1 MTPSHAVRLTPVNRE
16 AETDTSSHPE
26 PGPGESAT
34 RAAVGGSTSALTSL
48 RAFSARAV
56 RRALTELQGWA
67 VRNVANVNELSGK
80 EVLAAGASLDIIVRQ
95 VREQAGETRSALANL
110 ASDDDSSVAS
120 VIASQAEAITTHT
133 ACVHSALARQTELAD
148 SAMQSLRQITSMAQR
163 VSKLAQS
170 IRMLS
175 LNARVEAARLGSGS
189 VFTVIAQE
197 MTSMTNEVR
206 LANTEIEQIVSDLE
220 QALPQIAQ
228 QAHDARDQSDAFVG
242 AMREHMARVDGA
254 VSVLRNGVSATLR
267 TNDERLGTVLSVSQD
282 ALSHLQFQDTAAQA
296 LQRIEQDIA
305 QVTDQLCQHLEAGDL
320 ESLEFLSTLRAASS
334 NRARAAGEIVTMD
347 DPGGASSGGMQGG
360 ELVFL

>member
-1 MTPSHAVRLTPVNRE
+1 
-16 AETDTSSHPE
+16 
-26 PGPGESAT
+26 
-34 RAAVGGSTSALTSL
+34 
-48 RAFSARAV
+48 
-56 RRALTELQGWA
+56 
-67 VRNVANVNELSGK
+67 
-80 EVLAAGASLDIIVRQ
+80 
-95 VREQAGETRSALANL
+95 
-110 ASDDDSSVAS
+110 
-120 VIASQAEAITTHT
+120 
-133 ACVHSALARQTELAD
+133 
-148 SAMQSLRQITSMAQR
+148 
-163 VSKLAQS
+163 
-170 IRMLS
+170 
-175 LNARVEAARLGSGS
+175 
-189 VFTVIAQE
+189 VIAQE

-305 QVTDQLCQHLEAGDL
+305 QVTEQLCEHLEGGDL
-320 ESLEFLSTLRAASS
+320 ESLEFLNTLRAASS
-334 NRARAAGEIVTMD
+334 NRARSAGEIVTMD
-347 DPGGASSGGMQGG
+347 DPAGGASGGMQGG

>member
-1 MTPSHAVRLTPVNRE
+1 MEADVMVDPSAG
-16 AETDTSSHPE
+16 SSQ
-26 PGPGESAT
+26 SAT
-34 RAAVGGSTSALTSL
+34 RAAVSVPASAITTL

-56 RRALTELQGWA
+56 RRALSELQSWA
-67 VRNVANVNELSGK
+67 VRNVGNVNELSGR

-95 VREQAGETRSALANL
+95 VREQAGETRSALATL
-110 ASDDDSSVAS
+110 ASDDDTSVAS

-267 TNDERLGTVLSVSQD
+267 SNDERLGTVLSVSQD

-305 QVTDQLCQHLEAGDL
+305 QVTEQLCQHLEDGDL
-320 ESLEFLSTLRAASS
+320 ESLDFVKTLQAASS
-334 NRARAAGEIVTMD
+334 NRARSAGEIVTMD
-347 DPGGASSGGMQGG
+347 DPAGSTSGGMQGG